1 MRISESWLR
10 SFVNPPIASSELAH
24 RLTMSG
30 AEVEEQTSAA
40 PAFSGVVVAKVLEV
54 AKHPGADK
62 LSVCQVDAGTGTI
75 LNIVCGARNV
85 RPGIKVPCAI
95 VGAKLPG
102 DGVTP
107 FEIKLAKMR
116 GVESQGMLCSATE
129 LGLPEDVDGLFIL
142 RDDLPVGQD
151 FRKALDLDDQVF
163 TLKLT
168 PNKADC
174 LSVYGIAREVAAI
187 TGAALCKPAFKAVP
201 VSIQDKLAVK
211 IEAPDLCG
219 RFSGRVI
226 RSVNC
231 KAPTPHW
238 MKERLARAGQ
248 RSISALVD
256 ISNYIMLELGRPS
269 HIFDLD
275 KIHGGL
281 TVRWG
286 KKGETLKLLNG
297 NTVELDEKVGVIAD
311 NKHVESLA
319 GIMGGDS
326 TAVNDDT
333 RNIYVEAAFWWPEAI
348 RGRARRY
355 NFSTDAGHRFERGVD
370 ATTTTD
376 HIEYISQLIL
386 DICGGQAGPMD
397 DQITK
402 IPERKPVTMRVA
414 RCCKVIGAQIA
425 ASEMAAIFT
434 RLQFTFTQTADAFVV
449 TPPAWRFDIEI
460 EEDLI
465 EEVARIW
472 GFDNLP
478 KRAPLAQAVLAA
490 VPEGHVSAHTLRR
503 KMAALGYAEALNYSF
518 VDATW
523 ETDYAAN
530 AAPIK
535 LLNPIASHLSVMRS
549 TLLGSLAAN
558 IASNLRHRE
567 SRVRMFEVGRVFKAD
582 PKVLDGDLEV
592 AGVHQPMML
601 GAIAYGPAQEEQWG
615 VAKPAR
621 QIDFFDVKGDLE
633 QLAAHVPLEFVAAE
647 HPALHPGRC
656 AQIQSNGK
664 IVGVIGELH
673 PRLVQKNE
681 LPHAPVLFEIELA
694 ALAKRSVPVHTP
706 IARTPVVIRD
716 LAVIVPETVQM
727 AQITAAL
734 QMAIRQRESQNLV
747 QLWRLF
753 DVHRGGMAAGEKSL
767 AMRFWLQDTEGTL
780 NDETVERV
788 MQHLLRTLETVGAR
802 LRS

>member
-1 MRISESWLR
+1 MRVPESWLR
-10 SFVNPPIASSELAH
+10 SFVNPPISTAQLSH
-24 RLTMSG
+24 QLTMSG
-30 AEVEEQTSAA
+30 AEVEEQASAA
-40 PAFSGVVVAKVLEV
+40 PPFSGVVVALVKEV

-62 LSVCQVDAGTGTI
+62 LSVCQVDAGTGGL
-75 LNIVCGARNV
+75 LNIVCGAPNV
-85 RPGIKVPCAI
+85 RPGIKVPAALI
-95 VGAKLPG
+95 GAKLPG
-102 DGVTP
+102 DGAAP

-116 GVESQGMLCSATE
+116 GVESQGMLCSASE
-129 LGLPEDVDGLFIL
+129 LGLPEDVDGLLIL
-142 RDDLPVGQD
+142 DDALTIGTD
-151 FRKALDLDDQVF
+151 FRQALNLDDQVF

-174 LSVYGIAREVAAI
+174 LSIYGVAREVAAI
-187 TGAALCKPAFKAVP
+187 TGAPLCKPEFKPVP
-201 VSIQDKLAVK
+201 VSIADKLPVK
-211 IEAPDLCG
+211 IHAADLCG
-219 RFSGRVI
+219 RFSGRII
-226 RSVNC
+226 RGVNC

-256 ISNYIMLELGRPS
+256 ISNYVMFELGRPS

-281 TVRWG
+281 HVRWG

-297 NTVELDEKVGVIAD
+297 STIELDEKVGVIAD
-311 NKHVESLA
+311 DQAVESLA
-319 GIMGGDS
+319 GIMGGDA

-333 RNIYVEAAFWWPEAI
+333 QNIYLEAAFWWPDAL

-355 NFSTDAGHRFERGVD
+355 NFSTDAAHRFERGVD

-386 DICGGQAGPMD
+386 EICGGQAGPMD
-397 DQITK
+397 DQITGL
-402 IPERKPVTMRVA
+402 PQRKPVTMRIA

-425 ASEMAAIFT
+425 ASEMAGIFT
-434 RLQFTFTQTADAFVV
+434 RLGFTFTQSADAFTV
-449 TPPAWRFDIEI
+449 TPPSFRFDLEI

-465 EEVARIW
+465 EEIARIW

-478 KRAPLAQAVLAA
+478 ARPPLAQAVMAA
-490 VPEGHVSAHTLRR
+490 PSEGHVSAHTLRR
-503 KMAALGYAEALNYSF
+503 KLAALGYAEALNYSF
-518 VDATW
+518 VDAAW
-523 ETDYAAN
+523 EADYAAN
-530 AAPIK
+530 AAPIQ

-549 TLLGSLAAN
+549 TLLGSLTAN
-558 IASNLRHRE
+558 VASNLRHRE

-582 PKVLDGDLEV
+582 PKVMDGALAV
-592 AGVHQPMML
+592 AGVDQPMML
-601 GAIAYGPAQEEQWG
+601 GAIAYGPAQDEQWG
-615 VAKPAR
+615 VAKPPR
-621 QIDFFDVKGDLE
+621 QIDFFDVKGDLQ
-633 QLAAHVPLEFVAAE
+633 QLAAHVPLEFIAAE

-656 AQIQSNGK
+656 AQIQSNGQV
-664 IVGVIGELH
+664 VGVIGELH

-694 ALAKRSVPVHTP
+694 ALAKRAVPVYSP

-716 LAVIVPETVQM
+716 LAVIVPENVQM
-727 AQITAAL
+727 AQIAAAL
-734 QMAIRQRESQNLV
+734 QMAIRQPETQNLV

-788 MQHLLRTLETVGAR
+788 M
-802 LRS
+802 